1 MAKIKRRK
9 KNKFLFSSKTS
20 RPAKRRDIKG
30 TLVNS
35 AIVILSLLLVAFI
48 FSFSNRQVQTG
59 VPIEITFPSLPDT
72 PKLAV
77 EIYEQN
83 PILDIEVEILNGC
96 GIPGLAGKVSDY
108 LRSQQMDVVRSENAD
123 HYNYEQT
130 MLILRNENF
139 KGLQKV
145 AHSFGI
151 DEKDNARVKHIP
163 DNKLSV
169 DITVIIGS
177 DFATIKPL
185 VNYLK

>member
-1 MAKIKRRK
+1 MARIKRRK
-9 KNKFLFSSKTS
+9 KNKFLFNSKTS
-20 RPAKRRDIKG
+20 RTAKRRNIKG

-48 FSFSNRQVQTG
+48 FSFSNRQIQTG

-77 EIYEQN
+77 EIYEQK

-108 LRSQQMDVVRSENAD
+108 LRSQQMDVVRSDNAD

-130 MLILRNENF
+130 ILILRNENF
-139 KGLQKV
+139 DGLKKV
-145 AHSFGI
+145 AQSFGI
-151 DEKDNARVKHIP
+151 DDQDAFHIKHIP
-163 DNKLSV
+163 DDQLSV
-169 DITVIIGS
+169 DVTVIIGS

-185 VNYLK
+185 VNYLQ